1 MTRVRD
7 DIGLL
12 CEPYLLRPDE
22 SSVEVAW
29 VTDGRPPE
37 SRLVYAAAEVAEQL
51 ANLTATE
58 LQSSELAILL
68 PGAVTVDA
76 ASTHLK
82 AMAEDRE
89 SALPTGLIELRRAL
103 ETEVTVAREVWRVS
117 ARATGL
123 VPGRDYAYRVVSGGA
138 ASRVARLSP
147 APPADVPLL
156 RILLTS
162 DHQLGASVP
171 GAMEQATVTAGAFD
185 AVLYAGDFVNVPDR
199 ASEWFDDAR
208 GSAFFPSMQGI
219 LPSTP
224 IFPVVGN
231 HEVQGRREEGAMLAE
246 SFESALPLATC
257 ADGHSL
263 SNYETLFPS
272 VSGSRYYAVTFGG
285 VRIIALSAARVW
297 RSDRADDHPEDRFV
311 SSRYQEARRVL
322 GDPLGQRYG
331 SHIIDDLRA
340 GSEQHD
346 WLRRELASPAFAEA
360 RLRIVV
366 MHESPHSIGVNAMPH
381 FAHPVRLEERNAAG
395 EVSGVRYDY
404 PSSENILLRDVAPL
418 LEAAGVELVL
428 GGHSH
433 LWSRF
438 TSKAGVHYLETS
450 HAGSTHG
457 AFDRSS
463 GRRRAGPPRQWNVY
477 DALSQGDPG
486 GLAPVVPT
494 ISPRRGVADLPLPY
508 VADPDLSI
516 FSVLTVSADAGAVVG
531 SYVYDTRTPE
541 APAHLFDEFALG

>member
-1 MTRVRD
+1 
-7 DIGLL
+7 
-12 CEPYLLRPDE
+12 
-22 SSVEVAW
+22 
-29 VTDGRPPE
+29 
-37 SRLVYAAAEVAEQL
+37 
-51 ANLTATE
+51 
-58 LQSSELAILL
+58 
-68 PGAVTVDA
+68 
-76 ASTHLK
+76 
-82 AMAEDRE
+82 
-89 SALPTGLIELRRAL
+89 
-103 ETEVTVAREVWRVS
+103 
-117 ARATGL
+117 
-123 VPGRDYAYRVVSGGA
+123 
-138 ASRVARLSP
+138 
-147 APPADVPLL
+147 
-156 RILLTS
+156 
-162 DHQLGASVP
+162 
-171 GAMEQATVTAGAFD
+171 
-185 AVLYAGDFVNVPDR
+185 
-199 ASEWFDDAR
+199 
-208 GSAFFPSMQGI
+208 
-219 LPSTP
+219 
-224 IFPVVGN
+224 
-231 HEVQGRREEGAMLAE
+231 
-246 SFESALPLATC
+246 
-257 ADGHSL
+257 
-263 SNYETLFPS
+263 
-272 VSGSRYYAVTFGG
+272 
-285 VRIIALSAARVW
+285 
-297 RSDRADDHPEDRFV
+297 
-311 SSRYQEARRVL
+311 
-322 GDPLGQRYG
+322 
-331 SHIIDDLRA
+331 
-340 GSEQHD
+340 
-346 WLRRELASPAFAEA
+346 
-360 RLRIVV
+360 